1 MGDNYFKKVK
11 TDIIILYSILRN
23 ESIMN
28 LKHLVNVTLLC
39 ISVSLQSQTIYIK
52 PNATGN
58 GSSWANAR
66 GDLRQAMQSAGFG
79 TQIWVAQGTYYT
91 TSCSNCSI
99 ADRQLSFEI
108 PDGVAVYGGFK
119 GTETNLSQRNWE
131 SNKTILSGDIDNNG
145 QAANNTFNIIYL
157 RNASILTVID
167 GFTITGGNAD
177 SPASVGE
184 RYTSGS
190 AIYNDGRTDGFVN
203 PSVQNCIFTQNY
215 AVGFGGA
222 VFNNAGFNGFCESRF
237 KNCLFNNNF
246 SKYGGGA
253 VCNWGVFG
261 GTCTAV
267 FEFCKFI
274 DNKTDDSGGA
284 VLSDGQVG
292 TCEVSFINSQFIR
305 NESILYGG
313 GMYNLGKTGNCTP
326 TITGCLFWGNKAF
339 SAAGVY
345 CLGSERGNSSPRITN
360 SIFYKNEANTGGSV
374 YANAGEDASTGN
386 ATGTAKPTL
395 TNCIIWGN
403 SATTARLLRNING
416 LPTISHSIV
425 DGNNCAGIHSGVGA
439 GVTCNS
445 GMIYNQNPLFNDPD
459 NGDFHLLPGS
469 PAINAG
475 NNSVITSQNINY
487 DLDSLP
493 RIVSNTVDIGAWE
506 FNPSA
511 QYPLRILLSAESRTI
526 CAGVKTVLKTN
537 VTGSQP
543 LYFQWYKNGV
553 AISDATSDS
562 IKFESI
568 NLSDSGVY
576 KCIVRNDLNKTA
588 TSDDAILKVKP
599 ILPLSINI
607 VLSRLPTCEGDTAIF
622 VADYKNG
629 GLNPKVEWRMNG
641 TVISSGTDSYTAP
654 IVSSFHRYTAKITS
668 SDQCT
673 LPNAL
678 ISNEIAV
685 LVEVIDTPSIVLA
698 ASTNS
703 TCKGENITFNT
714 TIKNGGDTPQ
724 YQWFLNNTLI
734 DNRLNILQI
743 NTLNDFDKIKCLL
756 KSSKKCSVKNNVASN
771 EETVFIK
778 DIVPVSITTTADK
791 TEICSG
797 DSVTFSALGKGGGS
811 TPQYQWFLNNVK
823 MSEPSTVFKT
833 SNLKNGDKVKAI
845 FVSSE
850 ICPSKKTVESDSI
863 KIVVNENV
871 TPTVNVTVSKSTL
884 CKGERVVFEANGNS
898 LGSTPQY
905 KWYRNGKYLNWD
917 GIRYATD
924 SLHIDDAIQVIA
936 QSSNRCVVEK
946 MAVSNVFKPRVRIC
960 IYGKEY
966 GDKQALVYPNP
977 TSEPRTEVGLVNLT
991 GKVQIDIF
999 NERGQQLFTKSIE
1012 NVQDDKEID
1021 IELLNIPDGLYIVRV
1036 INGDFTAH
1044 KKWIVGQ

>member
-1 MGDNYFKKVK
+1 
-11 TDIIILYSILRN
+11 
-23 ESIMN
+23 MN
-28 LKHLVNVTLLC
+28 LKHLVNITLLC
-39 ISVSLQSQTIYIK
+39 LSLSLQSQTIYIK

-66 GDLRQAMQSAGFG
+66 SDLRQAMQTAGFG
-79 TQIWVAQGTYYT
+79 TQIWVAQGSYFT
-91 TSCSNCSI
+91 TTCSNCST

-119 GTETNLSQRNWE
+119 GTETSLSQRNWE
-131 SNKTILSGDIDNNG
+131 SNKTILSGDIDSNG

-157 RNASILTVID
+157 RNVSILTVID

-177 SPASVGE
+177 DPASVGE

-190 AIYNDGRTDGFVN
+190 AIYNDGRTGGFVN

-222 VFNNAGFNGFCESRF
+222 VFNNGSFNGFCEARF

-246 SKYGGGA
+246 SKNGGGA

-267 FEFCKFI
+267 FEFCKFVS
-274 DNKTDDSGGA
+274 NKTDNSGGA
-284 VLSDGQVG
+284 ILSDGQVG

-326 TITGCLFWGNKAF
+326 TITGCLFWANKAF

-386 ATGTAKPTL
+386 ATGTAKPTIS
-395 TNCIIWGN
+395 NCIIWDN
-403 SATTARLLRNING
+403 IATTAPLLRNING

-425 DGNNCAGIHSGVGA
+425 DANNCSAIHSGVGA
-439 GVTCNS
+439 GVTCNN

-475 NNSVITSQNINY
+475 NNSVITSQNVNY

-493 RIVSNTVDIGAWE
+493 RIVSNTVDMGAWE

-511 QYPLRILLSAESRTI
+511 QYPPRILLSAQSRTI
-526 CAGVKTVLKTN
+526 CLGGKTVLKTH

-553 AISDATSDS
+553 AITDATSDS
-562 IKFESI
+562 IKFESV
-568 NLSDSGVY
+568 NLSDSGIY

-588 TSDDAILKVKP
+588 TSNDVVLKVKP

-607 VLSRLPTCEGDTAIF
+607 VLSRLPTCEGDTAVFI
-622 VADYKNG
+622 ADYKNG
-629 GLNPKVEWRMNG
+629 GTNPKIEWRMNG
-641 TVISSGTDSYTAP
+641 TVISTGTDSYTAP

-668 SDQCT
+668 SEQCA

-678 ISNEIAV
+678 ISNEIAMP
-685 LVEVIDTPSIVLA
+685 VEVIDTPSITLS
-698 ASTNS
+698 ASTNA
-703 TCKGENITFNT
+703 TCKGENITFST
-714 TIKNGGDTPQ
+714 TIKNGGNTPQ
-724 YQWFLNNTLI
+724 YQWFVNNNLI

-756 KSSKKCSVKNNVASN
+756 KSSKKCSVKNNVDSN

-778 DIVPVSITTTADK
+778 DLVPVGITMAADK
-791 TEICSG
+791 REICSG
-797 DSVTFSALGKGGGS
+797 DSVIFSALGTGGGS

-823 MSEPSTVFKT
+823 LPEQSNIFKT
-833 SNLKNGDKVKAI
+833 NNLKNGDKVKAI
-845 FVSSE
+845 FISSE
-850 ICPSKKTVESDSI
+850 TCPSKNAVESDSI
-863 KIVVNENV
+863 KMIVNENV
-871 TPTVNVTVSKSTL
+871 MPTVSITVSKSTF
-884 CKGERVVFEANGNS
+884 CKGERVVFEANGSS

-917 GIRYATD
+917 GTRYATD
-924 SLHIDDAIQVIA
+924 SLHIDDAIQVMG

-946 MAVSNVFKPRVRIC
+946 MAVSNVMKPRVRIC

-991 GKVQIDIF
+991 GQVRIDIF
-999 NERGQQLFTKSIE
+999 NERGQQIFTKTVE
-1012 NVQDDKEID
+1012 NVQDDKEVD
-1021 IELLNIPDGLYIVRV
+1021 IELLQIPDGLYIVRV
-1036 INGDFTAH
+1036 VNGDFTAH

>member
-1 MGDNYFKKVK
+1 
-11 TDIIILYSILRN
+11 
-23 ESIMN
+23 MN
-28 LKHLVNVTLLC
+28 LKHLVNITLLC
-39 ISVSLQSQTIYIK
+39 LSVSLQSQTIYIK

-79 TQIWVAQGTYYT
+79 TQIWVAQGTYST
-91 TSCSNCSI
+91 TNCTNCSTS
-99 ADRQLSFEI
+99 DRQLSFEI
-108 PDGVAVYGGFK
+108 TDGVAVYGGFK

-145 QAANNTFNIIYL
+145 QATNNTFNIIYL

-177 SPASVGE
+177 NPTSVGE
-184 RYTSGS
+184 PFTSGA
-190 AIYNDGRTDGFVN
+190 AIYNDGRSGGFAN

-222 VFNNAGFNGFCESRF
+222 VFNNGGFNGFCEARF

-246 SKYGGGA
+246 SKAGGGA

-284 VLSDGQVG
+284 ILSDGQVG

-326 TITGCLFWGNKAF
+326 TITGCLFWANKAF

-374 YANAGEDASTGN
+374 YANAGEDESSGT

-403 SATTARLLRNING
+403 IATTARLLRNING

-425 DGNNCAGIHSGVGA
+425 DANNCSAIHSGVGA

-475 NNSVITSQNINY
+475 NNSAITSQNINY

-511 QYPLRILLSAESRTI
+511 QYPPRILLSAESRTV
-526 CAGVKTVLKTN
+526 CAGGKTVLKTN

-543 LYFQWYKNGV
+543 LYFQWYKNDV
-553 AISDATSDS
+553 AITDATSDS
-562 IKFESI
+562 IKFESV
-568 NLSDSGVY
+568 NLSDSGIY

-588 TSDDAILKVKP
+588 TSDDAILKVKST
-599 ILPLSINI
+599 LPLSIGI
-607 VLSRLPTCEGDTAIF
+607 VLQRTPTCQGDTALFI
-622 VADYKNG
+622 AEYKNG
-629 GLNPKVEWRMNG
+629 GTNPKIEWRMNG
-641 TVISSGTDSYTAP
+641 TLISSGTDSYTAP

-668 SDQCT
+668 SEQCA

-678 ISNEIAV
+678 ISNEIAMP
-685 LVEVIDTPSIVLA
+685 VEVIDTPTIILA
-698 ASTNS
+698 ASTNA
-703 TCKGENITFNT
+703 TCKGENITFST

-724 YQWFLNNTLI
+724 YQWFVNNNLI
-734 DNRLNILQI
+734 NNRLNILQI

-756 KSSKKCSVKNNVASN
+756 KSSKKCSVRNDVASN

-778 DIVPVSITTTADK
+778 DLVPVSITMAADK
-791 TEICSG
+791 RDICSG
-797 DSVTFSALGKGGGS
+797 DSVTYSALGNGGGS
-811 TPQYQWFLNNVK
+811 TPQYQWFLNSVK
-823 MSEPSTVFKT
+823 LPEQTNIFKT

-845 FVSSE
+845 FISSE
-850 ICPSKKTVESDSI
+850 TCPSKKVVESDSI
-863 KIVVNENV
+863 KMIVNENMM
-871 TPTVNVTVSKSTL
+871 PTVSVTISKSTL
-884 CKGERVVFEANGNS
+884 CKGERVVFEAVGNS

-917 GIRYATD
+917 GARYATD
-924 SLHIDDAIQVIA
+924 SLRIDDAIHVVV

-946 MAVSNVFKPRVRIC
+946 MAMSNVFKPRVRIC

-999 NERGQQLFTKSIE
+999 NERGQQIFTKTVE
-1012 NVQDDKEID
+1012 NVQDDKEVD
-1021 IELLNIPDGLYIVRV
+1021 IEILQIPDGLYIVRV
-1036 INGDFTAH
+1036 VNGDFTAH